1 MMTTQQAVMTAQR
14 ASRRAKST
22 PVLRLI
28 GRGFTYLFLS
38 FGALLMLFPFAWMIS
53 LSLGSMNDLWAIPPR
68 YIPESPSLGNY
79 YTALFE
85 FPFMRYIRNTLVIT
99 GASMVGQLLSSTA
112 GAYSFA
118 RLRWKGR
125 DLVFIL
131 VLGTM
136 MMPPQVTLIP
146 TYVIWRILGALDTY
160 APLII
165 PGYLGSAFLT
175 FLARQYF
182 FSIPLELED
191 AARVDGCG
199 FFSTYFRIMLP
210 LAVPLMITLGLFSF
224 VGHWN
229 DFFGPLIYLTTPDKY
244 NIQLG
249 LMSFRGQYVT
259 DVPALMAASVMVLMP
274 TLVIFLFGQQY
285 FIRSVVLSGL
295 KG

>member
-1 MMTTQQAVMTAQR
+1 MMTTQQAVMTAHR
-14 ASRRAKST
+14 APRRKST
-22 PVLRLI
+22 HVLHLM

-38 FGALLMLFPFAWMIS
+38 LGAALMLFPFAWMIS

-68 YIPESPSLGNY
+68 YIPEAPSLGNY
-79 YTALFE
+79 YTALFQ

-259 DVPALMAASVMVLMP
+259 DIPALMAASVMVLMP